1 MYFHGDTFS
10 SRIGATLPCFGHT
23 RLIGGSTLSACRSF
37 FLGLG
42 NPSLGGFSLALRALL
57 VTAFVALGAGCT
69 VTPGS
74 NVTRDYFPETAEASE
89 YRDIFGVPLGRKL
102 PDTGIEARQ
111 VLITPTLN
119 AELAAAS
126 AAEDTL
132 TPPDT
137 VGAADPLTGPYE
149 YRVGNGDVLSVIV
162 WDHPELTAP
171 FGSFNS
177 AGEQGNVVRED
188 GTIYYPFIGS
198 VQAAGRTALE
208 IREELAVRLA
218 EFIERPQL
226 DVRVAGYRSQRF
238 FVAGAVTQPGTFPVT
253 DVPLTLVDAINLAGG
268 LDGSADLFDVRLTR
282 GDTSITVPLYEILF
296 EGQVAHNYRIRHGDV
311 VHVAPNERRQV
322 FVLGEVVQPQSLPVT
337 NRPLS
342 LTQALATVGGIQES
356 RADGRGVYVIR
367 AAESPES
374 VEVYRLDVSQA
385 WALALGDQFMLEPR
399 DVVYVSAAPITRW
412 NRWVSNVLPSL
423 QGLFNLDR
431 VTSN

>member
-1 MYFHGDTFS
+1 M
-10 SRIGATLPCFGHT
+10 
-23 RLIGGSTLSACRSF
+23 
-37 FLGLG
+37 GLG
-42 NPSLGGFSLALRALL
+42 NPSLGYFYVAFRALL
-57 VTAFVALGAGCT
+57 VGTLIALGAGCT

-137 VGAADPLTGPYE
+137 ADEVDPLTGPYE
-149 YRVGNGDVLSVIV
+149 YRVGNGDVLSIVV

-171 FGSFNS
+171 FGSFNN
-177 AGEQGNVVRED
+177 AREQGNVVRED

-268 LDGSADLFDVRLTR
+268 LTGSADLFDVRLTR
-282 GDTSITVPLYEILF
+282 GEVSTTVPLYEILF

-367 AAESPES
+367 AADSPEK
-374 VEVYRLDVSQA
+374 VNVYRLDVSQA

-423 QGLFNLDR
+423 QGLFNIDR
-431 VTSN
+431 IGSN